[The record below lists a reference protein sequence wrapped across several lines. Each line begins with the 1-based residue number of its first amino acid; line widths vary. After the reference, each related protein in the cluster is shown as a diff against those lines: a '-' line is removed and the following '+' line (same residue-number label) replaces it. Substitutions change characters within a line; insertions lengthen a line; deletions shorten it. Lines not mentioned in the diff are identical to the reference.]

1 MALTTRRLLSDI
13 IDLLDIHP
21 DDQGLEIGVGPGVG
35 IRVLAERIATGHVRG
50 IDPSSEI
57 LARAT
62 TRNAGAVQIGLVELR
77 LGSAEGLPFVDDSFD
92 KVLAVNSMQ
101 VWRNPAAG
109 SREIRRVTQPEARV
123 ALAFTG
129 ASCQPKEGL
138 TEMLRAAGCTNL
150 APVEQDN
157 DRRSA

>member
-1 MALTTRRLLSDI
+1 MALTTRRLLSDV

-21 DDQGLEIGVGPGVG
+21 DDQALEIGVGPGVG

-62 TRNAGAVQIGLVELR
+62 TRNAGAVQTGLVELR

-101 VWRNPAAG
+101 VWRTPPPDREKSAG
-109 SREIRRVTQPEARV
+109 SRIRRPELRSRLPV
-123 ALAFTG
+123 PR
-129 ASCQPKEGL
+129 ASQRK
-138 TEMLRAAGCTNL
+138 
-150 APVEQDN
+150 D
-157 DRRSA
+157 